1 MDAGMKRDLWSLPG
15 EGEHI
20 WFLGALATIKVPG
33 AAVDG
38 RCTLIEFLI
47 PKGASPPLHSHPH
60 DETFTM
66 IDGALTFVA
75 GDQRFLCEAGANW
88 IVPRGIKHTFRVESE
103 TARLVAVY
111 APAGMDQCLREAG
124 LPARAPTLPP
134 ADAPT
139 RPLEEIDAAMRNHG
153 HDNFGPP
160 MGPDD

>member
-1 MDAGMKRDLWSLPG
+1 MTRELWSLPG

-20 WFLGALATIKVPG
+20 WFLGALVTIKVPG
-33 AAVDG
+33 EAVDG

-47 PKGASPPLHSHPH
+47 PRGGSPPVHSHPQ

-66 IDGALTFVA
+66 IEGTLTFVA
-75 GDQRFLCEAGANW
+75 GDKRFLCEPGASW
-88 IVPRGIKHTFRVESE
+88 IVPARVQHTFRVESE

-111 APAGMDQCLREAG
+111 APAGMDRCFRNAG
-124 LPARAPTLPP
+124 LPADAATLPP

-139 RPLEEIDAAMRNHG
+139 RPLEEIEVAMRNHG

>member
-1 MDAGMKRDLWSLPG
+1 MTRELWSLPG

-20 WFLGALATIKVPG
+20 WFLGALVTIKVPG
-33 AAVDG
+33 EAVDG
-38 RCTLIEFLI
+38 RCTLIEFLM
-47 PKGASPPLHSHPH
+47 PRGASPPVHSHPQ

-66 IDGALTFVA
+66 IDGTLTFVA
-75 GDQRFLCEAGANW
+75 GDERFLCDAGASW
-88 IVPRGIKHTFRVESE
+88 IVPARVQHTFRVESE

-111 APAGMDQCLREAG
+111 APAGMDHCFRNAG
-124 LPARAPTLPP
+124 LPADAATLPP

-139 RPLEEIDAAMRNHG
+139 RPLEEIEEAMRNHG